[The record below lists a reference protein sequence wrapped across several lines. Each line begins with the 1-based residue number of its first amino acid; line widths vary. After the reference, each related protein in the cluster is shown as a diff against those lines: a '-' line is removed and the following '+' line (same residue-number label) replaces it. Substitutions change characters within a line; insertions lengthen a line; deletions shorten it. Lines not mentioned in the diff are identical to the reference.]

1 MRYRNPKLTVDG
13 IVFEEGKVLLIKR
26 KREPFKGRW
35 ALPGGF
41 VNYNERVEDAVV
53 REVKEETNLET
64 EIDYLF
70 GVYSDPDRDP
80 RGHTVSIVYVLK
92 RRGGT
97 LRGGDDAEDARFFPL
112 DELPELAFD
121 HGKILSDFRRK
132 ISDDVSKM

>member
-1 MRYRNPKLTVDG
+1 
-13 IVFEEGKVLLIKR
+13 
-26 KREPFKGRW
+26 
-35 ALPGGF
+35 
-41 VNYNERVEDAVV
+41 
-53 REVKEETNLET
+53 EVKEETNLET

>member
-1 MRYRNPKLTVDG
+1 MQYRNPKLTVDG
-13 IVFEEGKVLLIKR
+13 IVFEEGKVLLVKR

-92 RRGGT
+92 RRGGM

-132 ISDDVSKM
+132 ISNDMSKM

>member
-1 MRYRNPKLTVDG
+1 MQYRNPKLTVDG
-13 IVFEEGKVLLIKR
+13 IVFEDGKVLLIKR
-26 KREPFKGRW
+26 KRDPFKGRW

-41 VNYNERVEDAVV
+41 VNYNEKVEDAVV

>member
-1 MRYRNPKLTVDG
+1 MQYRNPKLTVDG

-121 HGKILSDFRRK
+121 HDKILSDFRRK
-132 ISDDVSKM
+132 INDDVSKM

>member
-1 MRYRNPKLTVDG
+1 MQYRNPKLTVDG
-13 IVFEEGKVLLIKR
+13 IVFEEGKVLLVKR